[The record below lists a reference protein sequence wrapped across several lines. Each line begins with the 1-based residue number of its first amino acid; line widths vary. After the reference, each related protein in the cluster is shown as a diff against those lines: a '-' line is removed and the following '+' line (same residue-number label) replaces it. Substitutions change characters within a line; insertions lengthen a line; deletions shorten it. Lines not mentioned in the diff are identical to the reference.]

1 MGLFSFFSG
10 KTPEAIEAK
19 GDQLVERNAFG
30 PGKLEYEKAA
40 ARNRVSPSKDPD
52 FTGRIEQ
59 KIGAAKHSL
68 ALEHFNRA
76 QELVEAGCFDDAA
89 DRLDLAATLTTDT
102 TLLDAIQA
110 MGNKK
115 DMPVQHP
122 AKNGTGTPD
131 NAPDPNGPVPDEIYS
146 NEPYS
151 DDILNDGLDVDETE
165 VFEALVNALPP
176 EEQAAYPL
184 YGPNFIKGFVSM
196 NQGDFQGASTAFTT
210 ALDEH
215 GSQTSFVHL
224 ELATCLVNLNQ
235 ADQAKDLV
243 LEFIDAFPTSVRG
256 WQILGETLWSLE
268 EFDQAL
274 DRFAACPESITQ
286 TTDMEILRGET
297 LIRSNR
303 IKEAQSLYQGLLK
316 AGNRDDAILR
326 HLAMACERLGDH
338 RTANELYLELINH
351 CSRCGAR
358 PDDSLRLRFAETCIT
373 LGDYSDKLL
382 DIYLDL
388 AVKDP
393 ENKGRYFQRVSQI
406 YAALGEETQAQRFN
420 GFARENSHPQ
430 E

>member
-19 GDQLVERNAFG
+19 GDQLVDRNAFG

-40 ARNRVSPSKDPD
+40 ARNRVRPSKDPD
-52 FTGRIEQ
+52 FEARIEQ

-76 QELVEAGCFDDAA
+76 RELVEADCLDDAA

-102 TLLDAIQA
+102 ALLDAIQA
-110 MGNKK
+110 MLSNGN
-115 DMPVQHP
+115 MPARHP
-122 AKNGTGTPD
+122 NKNGIGTPD
-131 NAPDPNGPVPDEIYS
+131 NGPDPNGTAPDKTFPDEILE
-146 NEPYS
+146 NGP
-151 DDILNDGLDVDETE
+151 DMDEDE

-184 YGPNFIKGFVSM
+184 YGPAFIKGFVAM
-196 NQGDFQGASTAFTT
+196 NQGDFQGASTAFTA
-210 ALDEH
+210 ALDAH

-243 LEFIDAFPTSVRG
+243 LEFLNAFPESLRG
-256 WQILGETLWSLE
+256 WQILGEALWSLE

-274 DRFAACPESITQ
+274 DRFAACPASITQ
-286 TTDMEILRGET
+286 ATDMEILRGET
-297 LIRSNR
+297 LVRSDR
-303 IKEAQSLYQGLLK
+303 VKEAQALYQGLLK

-326 HLAMACERLGDH
+326 HLAMVCERLGEH
-338 RTANELYLELINH
+338 RTANDLYLELINH

-358 PDDSLRLRFAETCIT
+358 PDDALRLRLAETCIT
-373 LGDYSDKLL
+373 LGDISDKLL

-388 AVKDP
+388 AAKDP
-393 ENKGRYFQRVSQI
+393 ENKGRYFHRVSQI
-406 YAALGEETQAQRFN
+406 YTALGEETQAERFK
-420 GFARENSHPQ
+420 GFARENSTPQ
-430 E
+430 DQTID